1 MRVRFTKAH
10 IAPSI
15 AAASMLAAI
24 AVVCSPAARV
34 LAKQLCDPI
43 AHATS
48 GGAALYTLLFIA
60 VTALVMMRRAHAP
73 DCTASTREFA
83 LLGTLLAGNAAN
95 TLAHALALRAMGL
108 PITLPVYQWSGADNT
123 YSYLF
128 HSHAGKAAL
137 TAGLSVLAG
146 PLTLDIGQGWG
157 VALPSWAAA
166 ACGLALAASLAL
178 YVNSLRGLA
187 ARFGNNVWVTILYA
201 LAVLNAAKGVA
212 DGGLLSYRVLPSL
225 IVIAALVTTRN
236 CRQMAQRTPA
246 WLAGGGALLG
256 AYLLLWRSLSP
267 VDASEPFAAFFAYIA
282 LLSVPALLAWK
293 PFDTLREQCV
303 RPALHGA
310 VLVVALSVVAQ
321 QYSSDARE
329 GTGLL
334 WKPLAQGY
342 RALYVDPGSL
352 ATSTWDIGGQRPLDV
367 YLRAG
372 DDPLKPRHVLII
384 GRAQA
389 PPAEFALAILGG
401 SEGSAARNTLATPPW
416 RLHASGI
423 RTHRDDL
430 RIISLSAATPA
441 LAGAFAAAGQL
452 AQNNYYCLL
461 HGLSA
466 QLRAAGLGSF
476 TLAPLRDEAD
486 LDSVLHG
493 AAKRTLSAG
502 NVRARLP

>member
-1 MRVRFTKAH
+1 M
-10 IAPSI
+10 
-15 AAASMLAAI
+15 
-24 AVVCSPAARV
+24 
-34 LAKQLCDPI
+34 
-43 AHATS
+43 
-48 GGAALYTLLFIA
+48 
-60 VTALVMMRRAHAP
+60 
-73 DCTASTREFA
+73 
-83 LLGTLLAGNAAN
+83 
-95 TLAHALALRAMGL
+95 ALAL
-108 PITLPVYQWSGADNT
+108 
-123 YSYLF
+123 YL
-128 HSHAGKAAL
+128 G
-137 TAGLSVLAG
+137 
-146 PLTLDIGQGWG
+146 
-157 VALPSWAAA
+157 
-166 ACGLALAASLAL
+166 
-178 YVNSLRGLA
+178 SLRGLT
-187 ARFGNNVWVTILYA
+187 ARFGNNAWVTVLYA

-225 IVIAALVTTRN
+225 IVIAALASTRD

-267 VDASEPFAAFFAYIA
+267 AEASEPCAAFFAYIA

-303 RPALHGA
+303 RPALHAA

-321 QYSSDARE
+321 QYSADARD

-334 WKPLAQGY
+334 WKPLPDGY
-342 RALYVDPGSL
+342 RALYVDPDSL
-352 ATSTWDIGGQRPLDV
+352 GTSAWDIGGQRPLDV

-384 GRAQA
+384 GSAQA

-401 SEGSAARNTLATPPW
+401 SEGTAARTTLATPPW
-416 RLHASGI
+416 RLRASGI
-423 RTHRDDL
+423 RTRRDDL
-430 RIISLSAATPA
+430 RIVALSAATPA

-466 QLRAAGLGSF
+466 QLRAAGLASF
-476 TLAPLRDEAD
+476 TLAPLRDAAD

-493 AAKRTLSAG
+493 AAERRLSAG
-502 NVRARLP
+502 NVRPRLP